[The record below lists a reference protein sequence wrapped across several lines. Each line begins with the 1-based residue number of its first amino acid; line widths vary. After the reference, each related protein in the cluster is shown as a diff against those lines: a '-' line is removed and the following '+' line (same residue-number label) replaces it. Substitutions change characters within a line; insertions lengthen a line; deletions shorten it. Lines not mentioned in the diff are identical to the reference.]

1 MTRRSRAHA
10 YLLLARVSNL
20 PTVWTNVIA
29 GAALAGAASVGT
41 GPGGAAG
48 AMLDARLAVG
58 VALAVS
64 CWYSAGMWMNDAC
77 DASIDAVQRND
88 RPIPN
93 GDVSRREVW
102 IGAGILTL
110 VGAVILWAVGPNRA
124 VWGWVAVL
132 LAAISY
138 YNVRH
143 KADPFGPAAM
153 GLCRGLIYVIAA
165 AALGKAGALPVWIGA
180 LVLIIYVLSL
190 TWVGKTLGP
199 RTASVMPWL
208 IAGISVVDALVI
220 LTMAPMPALWW
231 ALAAI
236 AGFFVTL
243 AGQRVV
249 PGT

>member
-1 MTRRSRAHA
+1 MTRRSRARA
-10 YLLLARVSNL
+10 YLLLGRVSNL

-29 GAALAGAASVGT
+29 GAALAGASMNG
-41 GPGGAAG
+41 
-48 AMLDARLAVG
+48 RLAIG

-77 DASIDAVQRND
+77 DASIDAVQRRD

-93 GDVSRREVW
+93 GDVTRRHVW
-102 IGAGILTL
+102 IGTAVLTAL
-110 VGAVILWAVGPNRA
+110 GALIMWLSHADRA
-124 VWGWVAVL
+124 VWIWVVL
-132 LAAISY
+132 LAVAISY

-165 AALGKAGALPVWIGA
+165 SALGQARAVPVWIGA

-190 TWVGKTLGP
+190 TWIGKTLGA
-199 RTASVMPWL
+199 RAGSVMPWL
-208 IAGISVVDALVI
+208 IAGISLVDAIVI

-231 ALAAI
+231 ALAAV
-236 AGFFVTL
+236 AGFFLTL

>member
-1 MTRRSRAHA
+1 MIHRSKPRA

-29 GAALAGAASVGT
+29 GAALAGAAME
-41 GPGGAAG
+41 P
-48 AMLDARLAVG
+48 RLVIG

-102 IGAGILTL
+102 
-110 VGAVILWAVGPNRA
+110 VGAVLLTVAGIAILWAVHADRA
-124 VWGWVAVL
+124 AWLWVAL
-132 LAAISY
+132 LAAAISY

-153 GLCRGLIYVIAA
+153 GLCRGLIYVISAS
-165 AALGKAGALPVWIGA
+165 ALGQSRALPVWLGA

-199 RTASVMPWL
+199 RAGSVMPWL
-208 IAGISVVDALVI
+208 IACISLVDAVLI
-220 LTMAPMPALWW
+220 LTMAPMPAAWW

-236 AGFFVTL
+236 AGFFATL

>member
-1 MTRRSRAHA
+1 MTPDFAQATSGRRRSRPRA
-10 YLLLARVSNL
+10 YLLLGRVSNL

-29 GAALAGAASVGT
+29 GAALSGAT
-41 GPGGAAG
+41 
-48 AMLDARLAVG
+48 LHARLAIGIAV
-58 VALAVS
+58 AVS
-64 CWYSAGMWMNDAC
+64 CWYTAGMWMNDAC
-77 DASIDAVQRND
+77 DASIDAKERSD

-102 IGAGILTL
+102 IGTL
-110 VGAVILWAVGPNRA
+110 VISIAGAIVMAAAHADRA
-124 VWGWVAVL
+124 AWLFVAAL
-132 LAAISY
+132 LAAICY

-143 KADPFGPAAM
+143 KGDPFGPAAM

-165 AALGKAGALPVWIGA
+165 SAFGEARAIPVWIGA
-180 LVLIIYVLSL
+180 LVLIVYVLSL

-199 RTASVMPWL
+199 RAGSVMPWL
-208 IAGISVVDALVI
+208 IAGISIVDAVLI

-231 ALAAI
+231 AFAAI
-236 AGFFVTL
+236 AGFFLTL

>member
-1 MTRRSRAHA
+1 MIRRSRPHA

-20 PTVWTNVIA
+20 PTVLTNVIA
-29 GAALAGAASVGT
+29 GAALAGAA
-41 GPGGAAG
+41 
-48 AMLDARLAVG
+48 MDARLTIG

-77 DASIDAVQRND
+77 DASIDVIQRSD

-93 GDVSRREVW
+93 SDVSRREVW
-102 IGAGILTL
+102 IGTGVLAL
-110 VGAVILWAVGPNRA
+110 VGLAIMWAAHADRA
-124 VWGWVAVL
+124 AWLWVAL
-132 LAAISY
+132 LAAAIAF

-143 KADPFGPAAM
+143 KTDPFGPAAM
-153 GLCRGLIYVIAA
+153 GLCRGLIYVISAS
-165 AALGKAGALPVWIGA
+165 ALGQARALPVWLGA
-180 LVLIIYVLSL
+180 LVLIIYVFSL
-190 TWVGKTLGP
+190 TWIGKTLGP
-199 RTASVMPWL
+199 RAGSVMPWL
-208 IAGISVVDALVI
+208 IAGISLVDALLI

>member
-1 MTRRSRAHA
+1 MTRRSRPYA

-29 GAALAGAASVGT
+29 GAALAGAV
-41 GPGGAAG
+41 
-48 AMLDARLAVG
+48 MDVRLAVG
-58 VALAVS
+58 VAAAVS
-64 CWYSAGMWMNDAC
+64 LWYSAGMWMNDAC
-77 DASIDAVQRND
+77 DASIDALQRSD

-102 IGAGILTL
+102 IGTGVLMLAGALIFWLT
-110 VGAVILWAVGPNRA
+110 GANRA
-124 VWGWVAVL
+124 AWGWVAL
-132 LAAISY
+132 LIAAIAY

-153 GLCRGLIYVIAA
+153 GLCRGLIYVISAS
-165 AALGKAGALPVWIGA
+165 ALGQGGALPVWIGA
-180 LVLIIYVLSL
+180 IVLIIYVLSL

-199 RTASVMPWL
+199 RAGSVMPWL
-208 IAGISVVDALVI
+208 IAGISLVDAVLI
-220 LTMAPMPALWW
+220 LTMAPMPGMWW
-231 ALAAI
+231 TLAAV

>member
-1 MTRRSRAHA
+1 MTRRAKPRA
-10 YLLLARVSNL
+10 YLLLGRVSNL

-29 GAALAGAASVGT
+29 GAALAGAVMD
-41 GPGGAAG
+41 P
-48 AMLDARLAVG
+48 RLVIG

-77 DASIDAVQRND
+77 DASADAVARSD

-102 IGAGILTL
+102 IGT
-110 VGAVILWAVGPNRA
+110 AVLALIGVLFMWAADADRA
-124 VWGWVAVL
+124 VWIWVGL
-132 LAAISY
+132 LAAAIAH

-143 KADPFGPAAM
+143 KTDPFGPAAM

-165 AALGKAGALPVWIGA
+165 SALGQARALPVWLGA

-190 TWVGKTLGP
+190 TWVGKTLGS
-199 RTASVMPWL
+199 RAGSVMPWL
-208 IAGISVVDALVI
+208 IAGISLVDAVLI
-220 LTMAPMPALWW
+220 LTMAPLPALWW

-236 AGFFVTL
+236 AGFLITL
-243 AGQRVV
+243 FGQRVV

>member
-1 MTRRSRAHA
+1 MTRRSRPRA

-29 GAALAGAASVGT
+29 GAALAGAA
-41 GPGGAAG
+41 
-48 AMLDARLAVG
+48 MDARLAIG

-77 DASIDAVQRND
+77 DASIDAVQRSD

-93 GDVSRREVW
+93 GDVTRREVW
-102 IGAGILTL
+102 IGAGILTAAGIAIL
-110 VGAVILWAVGPNRA
+110 IATGANRGA
-124 VWGWVAVL
+124 WGWVAL
-132 LAAISY
+132 LIAAIAY

-153 GLCRGLIYVIAA
+153 GLCRGLIYVISAS
-165 AALGKAGALPVWIGA
+165 ALGRAGALPVWLGA

-199 RTASVMPWL
+199 KAGSVMPWL
-208 IAGISVVDALVI
+208 IAGISLVDALLI

-231 ALAAI
+231 ALAAT

-243 AGQRVV
+243 AGQRLV

>member
-1 MTRRSRAHA
+1 MTPGSAAATSGRHRSRPRA
-10 YLLLARVSNL
+10 YLLLGRVSNL

-29 GAALAGAASVGT
+29 GGALAGAALQ
-41 GPGGAAG
+41 P
-48 AMLDARLAVG
+48 RLAIG

-64 CWYSAGMWMNDAC
+64 CWYTAGMWMNDAC
-77 DASIDAVQRND
+77 DATIDAVQRSD

-93 GDVSRREVW
+93 RDVTRREVW
-102 IGAGILTL
+102 IGAGVLALLGVAIMWIARADRAAWPW
-110 VGAVILWAVGPNRA
+110 VAFLWA
-124 VWGWVAVL
+124 
-132 LAAISY
+132 AIAD

-153 GLCRGLIYVIAA
+153 GLCRGLIYLIAA
-165 AALGKAGALPVWIGA
+165 SALGQTRALPVWIGA

-190 TWVGKTLGP
+190 TWIGKTLGP
-199 RTASVMPWL
+199 RAGTVMPWL
-208 IAGISVVDALVI
+208 IAGISLVDALLIV
-220 LTMAPMPALWW
+220 TMAPMPALWW
-231 ALAAI
+231 ALVAI

>member
-1 MTRRSRAHA
+1 MTRRSRPRA

-29 GAALAGAASVGT
+29 GAALAGAV
-41 GPGGAAG
+41 
-48 AMLDARLAVG
+48 MDARLTLG
-58 VALAVS
+58 IALAVS

-77 DASIDAVQRND
+77 DASIDAVQRSD

-93 GDVSRREVW
+93 GDVTRREVW
-102 IGAGILTL
+102 IGTAVLTILG
-110 VGAVILWAVGPNRA
+110 VVIMWAARADRA
-124 VWGWVAVL
+124 VWLCLVL
-132 LAAISY
+132 LAAAISY

-165 AALGKAGALPVWIGA
+165 SAVGQARALPVWIGA

-199 RTASVMPWL
+199 RAGSLMPWL
-208 IAGISVVDALVI
+208 IAGISLVDAVVI

-236 AGFFVTL
+236 AGFFLTL

>member
-1 MTRRSRAHA
+1 MTSAFAKATSVSRRSRPRA
-10 YLLLARVSNL
+10 YLLLGRVSNL

-29 GAALAGAASVGT
+29 GAALAGAT
-41 GPGGAAG
+41 
-48 AMLDARLAVG
+48 MHARLAIC

-64 CWYSAGMWMNDAC
+64 CWYAAGMWMNDAC
-77 DASIDAVQRND
+77 DASIDARQRSD

-102 IGAGILTL
+102 IGAAAIAV
-110 VGAVILWAVGPNRA
+110 VGAIVMWAAGADRA
-124 VWGWVAVL
+124 AWIWVALL

-165 AALGKAGALPVWIGA
+165 SAFGQARALPVWIGA

-190 TWVGKTLGP
+190 TWAGKTLGP
-199 RTASVMPWL
+199 RAGAVMPWL
-208 IAGISVVDALVI
+208 IAGISLVDAVLI
-220 LTMAPMPALWW
+220 LTMAPTQAMWW

-236 AGFFVTL
+236 GGFFVTL

>member
-1 MTRRSRAHA
+1 MSRRSRPRA

-29 GAALAGAASVGT
+29 GAALAGAA
-41 GPGGAAG
+41 
-48 AMLDARLAVG
+48 MDMDARLAVG

-77 DASIDAVQRND
+77 DASIDAVQRSD

-93 GDVSRREVW
+93 GDVTRREVW
-102 IGAGILTL
+102 IGTGILTAAGIAIML
-110 VGAVILWAVGPNRA
+110 AVGASRA
-124 VWGWVAVL
+124 VWGWVAL
-132 LAAISY
+132 LIAAIAY

-153 GLCRGLIYVIAA
+153 GLCRGLIYIIAA
-165 AALGKAGALPVWIGA
+165 SALGHAGALPVWIGA

-199 RTASVMPWL
+199 RAGSVMPWL
-208 IAGISVVDALVI
+208 IAGISLVDALLI

-231 ALAAI
+231 ALAAT

>member
-1 MTRRSRAHA
+1 MTRRSRPRA

-29 GAALAGAASVGT
+29 GAALAGAAMD
-41 GPGGAAG
+41 P
-48 AMLDARLAVG
+48 RLTIG

-77 DASIDAVQRND
+77 DASVDAVERRD

-93 GDVSRREVW
+93 GDVTAREVQ
-102 IGAGILTL
+102 
-110 VGAVILWAVGPNRA
+110 VGAAVIALAGVAIMWASHADPA
-124 VWGWVAVL
+124 AWLWVAL
-132 LAAISY
+132 LGAAITY

-153 GLCRGLIYVIAA
+153 GLCRGLIYLISAS
-165 AALGKAGALPVWIGA
+165 ALGQARALPVWIGA

-199 RTASVMPWL
+199 RAGSVMPWL
-208 IAGISVVDALVI
+208 IAGISLIDAILI
-220 LTMAPMPALWW
+220 LTMAPSAGLWW
-231 ALAAI
+231 TFAAI

>member
-1 MTRRSRAHA
+1 
-10 YLLLARVSNL
+10 LLLGRVSNL

-29 GAALAGAASVGT
+29 GGALAGAAMQ
-41 GPGGAAG
+41 P
-48 AMLDARLAVG
+48 RLAFA

-64 CWYSAGMWMNDAC
+64 CWYTAGMWMNDAC
-77 DASIDAVQRND
+77 DAAVDAVQRSD

-93 GDVSRREVW
+93 GDVTRREVW
-102 IGAGILTL
+102 IGAGVLTL
-110 VGAVILWAVGPNRA
+110 LGVVILWIAHGD
-124 VWGWVAVL
+124 
-132 LAAISY
+132 LAAWPWVVFLWAAIAY

-165 AALGKAGALPVWIGA
+165 SALGQTRALPVWIGA

-199 RTASVMPWL
+199 RAGSVMPWL
-208 IAGISVVDALVI
+208 IAGISLVDALLIV
-220 LTMAPMPALWW
+220 TMAPMPALWW

-236 AGFFVTL
+236 AGFFLTI

>member
-1 MTRRSRAHA
+1 MTPAFAEATSRRRRTKPRA
-10 YLLLARVSNL
+10 YLLLGRVSNL

-29 GAALAGAASVGT
+29 GAALAGAV
-41 GPGGAAG
+41 
-48 AMLDARLAVG
+48 MDARLVVG
-58 VALAVS
+58 VAIAIS
-64 CWYSAGMWMNDAC
+64 CWYAAGMWMNDAC
-77 DASIDAVQRND
+77 DASVDAVQRSD

-93 GDVSRREVW
+93 GDVTRREVW
-102 IGAGILTL
+102 IGAGVLALTG
-110 VGAVILWAVGPNRA
+110 VGIMWAAQADRAAWLWVG
-124 VWGWVAVL
+124 L
-132 LAAISY
+132 LAAAIAY

-153 GLCRGLIYVIAA
+153 GLCRGLIYVISAS
-165 AALGKAGALPVWIGA
+165 ALGQARALPVWFGA
-180 LVLIIYVLSL
+180 VVLIVYVLSL

-199 RTASVMPWL
+199 RAGSVMPWL
-208 IAGISVVDALVI
+208 IAGISLVDALLI

-243 AGQRVV
+243 LGQRVV

>member
-1 MTRRSRAHA
+1 MSPTSANPAAGKHRSRTRA

-29 GAALAGAASVGT
+29 GAALAGV
-41 GPGGAAG
+41 
-48 AMLDARLAVG
+48 AMHTPLVTG

-64 CWYSAGMWMNDAC
+64 CWYAAGMWMNDAC
-77 DASIDAVQRND
+77 DASIDAVQRSD

-93 GDVSRREVW
+93 GDVTRREVW
-102 IGAGILTL
+102 IGTVLLTL
-110 VGAVILWAVGPNRA
+110 AGVVILFAAHADRA
-124 VWGWVAVL
+124 AWPWVAL
-132 LAAISY
+132 LAAAISY
-138 YNVRH
+138 YDVRH
-143 KADPFGPAAM
+143 KGDPFGPAAM
-153 GLCRGLIYVIAA
+153 GLCRGLIYVISAS
-165 AALGKAGALPVWIGA
+165 ALGQSRALPVWIGA

-199 RTASVMPWL
+199 RAGSVMPWL
-208 IAGISVVDALVI
+208 IAGISLVDAVLI
-220 LTMAPMPALWW
+220 LTMAPMPAVWW

>member
-1 MTRRSRAHA
+1 MTRRSTPRA
-10 YLLLARVSNL
+10 YLLLGRVSNL

-29 GAALAGAASVGT
+29 GAALAGAA
-41 GPGGAAG
+41 
-48 AMLDARLAVG
+48 MDARLALG

-64 CWYSAGMWMNDAC
+64 CWYTAGMWMNDAC
-77 DASIDAVQRND
+77 DATIDAVQRSD
-88 RPIPN
+88 RPIPH
-93 GDVSRREVW
+93 GDVTRREVW
-102 IGAGILTL
+102 IGTAVLTL
-110 VGAVILWAVGPNRA
+110 VGVVILAASRPDRA
-124 VWGWVAVL
+124 AWLWVAA
-132 LAAISY
+132 LAAAIAY

-153 GLCRGLIYVIAA
+153 GLCRGLIYLISASA
-165 AALGKAGALPVWIGA
+165 FGQARALPVWLGA

-199 RTASVMPWL
+199 RAGSVMPWL
-208 IAGISVVDALVI
+208 IAGISLVDALLI

-231 ALAAI
+231 AMAAI

-243 AGQRVV
+243 AGQRIV

>member
-1 MTRRSRAHA
+1 MERRSRPRA

-29 GAALAGAASVGT
+29 GAALAGAA
-41 GPGGAAG
+41 
-48 AMLDARLAVG
+48 MDARLTIG

-77 DASIDAVQRND
+77 DASIDAVQRSD

-93 GDVSRREVW
+93 GDVTRREVW
-102 IGAGILTL
+102 IGTGILT
-110 VGAVILWAVGPNRA
+110 GAGIAILMAAGASRA
-124 VWGWVAVL
+124 VWGWVAL
-132 LAAISY
+132 LAAAIAY

-153 GLCRGLIYVIAA
+153 GLCRGLIYIISAS
-165 AALGKAGALPVWIGA
+165 ALGRAGALPVWIGA

-199 RTASVMPWL
+199 RAGSVMPWL
-208 IAGISVVDALVI
+208 IAGISLVDALLI

-231 ALAAI
+231 ALAAT

>member
-1 MTRRSRAHA
+1 MMSAFPETTSGRRRSRPRA
-10 YLLLARVSNL
+10 YLLLGRVSNL

-29 GAALAGAASVGT
+29 GGALAGAAMS
-41 GPGGAAG
+41 P
-48 AMLDARLAVG
+48 RLTAG

-77 DASIDAVQRND
+77 DASVDAVQRSD

-93 GDVSRREVW
+93 GDVTRREVW
-102 IGAGILTL
+102 IGAGVLALAGVAILL
-110 VGAVILWAVGPNRA
+110 AFHADRAAWPWVAFLWA
-124 VWGWVAVL
+124 
-132 LAAISY
+132 AIVY

-165 AALGKAGALPVWIGA
+165 SALGQTRALPVWIGA

-190 TWVGKTLGP
+190 TWIGKTLGP
-199 RTASVMPWL
+199 RAGAVMPWL
-208 IAGISVVDALVI
+208 IAGISLVDAVLI

-231 ALAAI
+231 SLPAI
-236 AGFFVTL
+236 AGFFLTL
-243 AGQRVV
+243 AGQRIV

>member
-1 MTRRSRAHA
+1 MTRRSRSHA

-29 GAALAGAASVGT
+29 GAALAGAAMDV
-41 GPGGAAG
+41 
-48 AMLDARLAVG
+48 RLTIG

-64 CWYSAGMWMNDAC
+64 CWHSAGMWMNDAC

-102 IGAGILTL
+102 IGTGVLALSGLAIM
-110 VGAVILWAVGPNRA
+110 WAAHADRA
-124 VWGWVAVL
+124 AWLWVAL
-132 LAAISY
+132 LAAAIAY

-153 GLCRGLIYVIAA
+153 GLCRGLIYVISAS
-165 AALGKAGALPVWIGA
+165 ALGQARALPVWLGA
-180 LVLIIYVLSL
+180 LVLIIYVFSL
-190 TWVGKTLGP
+190 TWIGKTLGP
-199 RTASVMPWL
+199 RAGSVMPWL
-208 IAGISVVDALVI
+208 IAGISLVDALLI
-220 LTMAPMPALWW
+220 LTMAPMPAWWW

>member
-1 MTRRSRAHA
+1 MTRRSRPRA

-29 GAALAGAASVGT
+29 GAALAGAAMD
-41 GPGGAAG
+41 P
-48 AMLDARLAVG
+48 RLTIG
-58 VALAVS
+58 VAFAVS

-77 DASIDAVQRND
+77 DARVDAVERRD

-93 GDVSRREVW
+93 GDVTVREVW
-102 IGAGILTL
+102 TGAALIALAG
-110 VGAVILWAVGPNRA
+110 VAVMWAARA
-124 VWGWVAVL
+124 DRAAWPWVAL
-132 LAAISY
+132 LGAAIAH

-153 GLCRGLIYVIAA
+153 GLCRGLIYIISAS
-165 AALGKAGALPVWIGA
+165 ALGQARALPVWIGA

-190 TWVGKTLGP
+190 TWVGKTLGS
-199 RTASVMPWL
+199 RAGQAMPWL
-208 IAGISVVDALVI
+208 IAGISLIDALLI
-220 LTMAPMPALWW
+220 LTMAPSAGLWW
-231 ALAAI
+231 TLAAI
-236 AGFFVTL
+236 AGFFLTL

>member
-1 MTRRSRAHA
+1 MTRRSRPRA
-10 YLLLARVSNL
+10 YLLLGRVSNL

-29 GAALAGAASVGT
+29 GAALAGAA
-41 GPGGAAG
+41 
-48 AMLDARLAVG
+48 MDARLVSG

-64 CWYSAGMWMNDAC
+64 CWYTAGMWMNDAC
-77 DASIDAVQRND
+77 DASIDAVQRSD

-93 GDVSRREVW
+93 GDVTRREVW
-102 IGAGILTL
+102 IGTAVLTIAGVALM
-110 VGAVILWAVGPNRA
+110 WAARVDRA
-124 VWGWVAVL
+124 SWLWVAL
-132 LAAISY
+132 LAAAITY

-153 GLCRGLIYVIAA
+153 GLCRGLIYLISAS
-165 AALGKAGALPVWIGA
+165 ALGQARALPVWLGA
-180 LVLIIYVLSL
+180 LVLIIYVFSL
-190 TWVGKTLGP
+190 TWIGKTLGP
-199 RTASVMPWL
+199 RAGAVMPWL
-208 IAGISVVDALVI
+208 IAGISLVDALLI

-236 AGFFVTL
+236 AGFFLTL